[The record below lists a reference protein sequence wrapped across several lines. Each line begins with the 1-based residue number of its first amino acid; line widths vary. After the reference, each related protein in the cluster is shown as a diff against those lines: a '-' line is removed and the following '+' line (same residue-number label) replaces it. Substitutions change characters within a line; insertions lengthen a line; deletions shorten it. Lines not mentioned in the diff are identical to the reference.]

1 MILHL
6 HPQGILVHQQGVAQ
20 PVGNGIFLLGSFHHE
35 RILRIKVQSADNGQ
49 VVITIA
55 VHQGEPVRLLA
66 FILRHVTIGLHLSE
80 SPQYDIVGE
89 EMSIGHL
96 HDVFDMQG
104 VAPDGVL
111 TDIRLAAG
119 HDDVSAE
126 CDLLT
131 LLVIEVVSV
140 GIHQG
145 IYTIVTGLD
154 ALDDETSTTVGT
166 THALEGFLAEYRVG
180 KVIIESNQDT
190 LDGFQVLRLIYIARH
205 LHRIYLGARRERVGV
220 VT

>member
-1 MILHL
+1 
-6 HPQGILVHQQGVAQ
+6 
-20 PVGNGIFLLGSFHHE
+20 
-35 RILRIKVQSADNGQ
+35 
-49 VVITIA
+49 
-55 VHQGEPVRLLA
+55 
-66 FILRHVTIGLHLSE
+66 
-80 SPQYDIVGE
+80 
-89 EMSIGHL
+89 
-96 HDVFDMQG
+96 MQG

-119 HDDVSAE
+119 HDDIPTE
-126 CDLLT
+126 RDLLT
-131 LLVIEVVSV
+131 LLVIEVVTV

-145 IYTIVTGLD
+145 IDTIVSGLD

-180 KVIIESNQDT
+180 EVIIKSHHDT

-205 LHRIYLGARRERVGV
+205 LHRIYLGACRERVGV